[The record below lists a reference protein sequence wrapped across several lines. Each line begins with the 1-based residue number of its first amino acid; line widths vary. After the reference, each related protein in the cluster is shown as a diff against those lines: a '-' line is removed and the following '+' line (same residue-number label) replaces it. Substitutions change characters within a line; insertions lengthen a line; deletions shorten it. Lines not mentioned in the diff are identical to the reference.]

1 MSRNGREVTDT
12 ELAVLRLLWKTDD
25 ATIRELTDALYPD
38 GGHSHYATVQSLLD
52 RLQTKGFVEREKNG
66 RVNLYRASVS
76 RSELAGRRLRAT
88 ADALFDG
95 SMAPLLTHLV
105 DSADLKPDEITALR
119 ELVDQ
124 LDGGNSRP
132 AEGRS
137 LRWNSSS
144 PSV

>member
-1 MSRNGREVTDT
+1 MSRTGREITDT
-12 ELAVLRLLWKTDD
+12 ELAVLRQLWRRDD

-52 RLQTKGFVEREKNG
+52 RLQSKGFVDREKDG
-66 RVNLYRASVS
+66 RVNRYRASVS
-76 RSELAGRRLRAT
+76 RAELAGRRLRAT

-105 DSADLKPDEITALR
+105 DNADLQPDEITALR

-124 LDGGNSRP
+124 LDAGGSRRP
-132 AEGRS
+132 AGDD
-137 LRWNSSS
+137 
-144 PSV
+144 

>member
-1 MSRNGREVTDT
+1 MSRNGHEITDT
-12 ELAVLRLLWKTDD
+12 ELAVLRQLWRRDES
-25 ATIRELTDALYPD
+25 TIRELTDALYPD

-52 RLQTKGFVEREKNG
+52 RLQAKGFVDREKDG
-66 RVNLYRASVS
+66 RLNRYRASVS

-105 DSADLKPDEITALR
+105 DHADFGPEEVTALR

-124 LDGGNSRP
+124 LDRGES
-132 AEGRS
+132 GR
-137 LRWNSSS
+137 RKGER
-144 PSV
+144 

>member
-1 MSRNGREVTDT
+1 MSWKGREVTDT

-52 RLQTKGFVEREKNG
+52 RLQTKGFVAREKDG
-66 RVNLYRASVS
+66 RVNRYRPSVS

-105 DSADLKPDEITALR
+105 DSADLGPEEITALR

-124 LDGGNSRP
+124 LDDESSRRRKGGS
-132 AEGRS
+132 
-137 LRWNSSS
+137 
-144 PSV
+144 